1 MNIENQM
8 DKNELGNRKIQ
19 KLILVLIFILII
31 PSALYPKLKSISLIF
46 LGLMLILASWKY
58 KEKYR
63 RYFLIEVIL
72 SLITIVF
79 AALKLLNITPWG

>member
-8 DKNELGNRKIQ
+8 DKNESGNRKIQ
-19 KLILVLIFILII
+19 KLILILIFLLII
-31 PSALYPKLKSISLIF
+31 LSSFYPKLTSISLIL
-46 LGLMLILASWKY
+46 LGLMLILASWKW

-63 RYFLIEVIL
+63 KYFLIEMIL

-79 AALKLLNITPWG
+79 AILKLLNITPWG